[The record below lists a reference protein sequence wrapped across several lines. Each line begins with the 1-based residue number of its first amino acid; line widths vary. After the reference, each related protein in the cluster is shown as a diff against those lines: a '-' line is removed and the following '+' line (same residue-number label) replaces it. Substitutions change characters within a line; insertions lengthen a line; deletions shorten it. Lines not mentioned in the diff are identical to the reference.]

1 MTTFVWNIL
10 LALIWA
16 IALGPP
22 SPWNLLVGFVVGYLM
37 LALSWR
43 LGLHYRDSDDQKETT
58 YFKRV
63 FQIIGFLLF
72 FTKEMIVAN
81 VRMAYY
87 TVSPLSRLKPGIV
100 AVEIDGLSNL
110 EITILANLIT
120 LTPGTLSLDVSEDR
134 SQLIVHCM
142 DATDPEKI
150 KREIHEGFQRR
161 ILELM
166 R

>member
-1 MTTFVWNIL
+1 MTTFVWNII

-16 IALGPP
+16 VALGPP
-22 SPWNLLVGFVVGYLM
+22 TPLNLLMGFVVGYFM
-37 LALSWR
+37 LALAWR
-43 LGLHYRDSDDQKETT
+43 LGLSYRDEGDETQRK

-63 FQIIGFLLF
+63 FQIMGFAVF
-72 FTKEMIVAN
+72 FTKELVVAN
-81 VRMAYY
+81 LRMAYY
-87 TVSPLSRLKPGIV
+87 TLAPISRIKPGIV
-100 AVEIDGLSNL
+100 AVEIEGLSNL

-120 LTPGTLSLDVSEDR
+120 LTPGTLSLDVSDDR

-150 KREIHEGFQRR
+150 KQEIKVGFEQR
-161 ILELM
+161 IKELL